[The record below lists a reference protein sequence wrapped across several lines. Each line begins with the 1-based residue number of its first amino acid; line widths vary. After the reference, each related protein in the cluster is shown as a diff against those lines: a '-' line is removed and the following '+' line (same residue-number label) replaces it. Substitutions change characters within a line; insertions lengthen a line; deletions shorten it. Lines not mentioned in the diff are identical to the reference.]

1 MIMSKLNKQNKIMGL
16 YSNSKLQYAYMYAH
30 FCQTTYWY
38 YFFYIA
44 YFFSSTTYQSFIIRQ
59 LLASILVF
67 FETYIETIN
76 VSEDLLS

>member
-16 YSNSKLQYAYMYAH
+16 YSNSKLQYAYAH

-67 FETYIETIN
+67 FKTYIETIN

>member
-16 YSNSKLQYAYMYAH
+16 YSNSKLQYAYATSVKQHIYNIC
-30 FCQTTYWY
+30 F
-38 YFFYIA
+38 ILRS
-44 YFFSSTTYQSFIIRQ
+44 FFSSTTNQSFIIRQ

-67 FETYIETIN
+67 FKTYIETIN